1 MCNTITS
8 TTVAQKP
15 ALLISACL
23 LGVRCRYDG
32 QSRGLSEKTIRQLR
46 EQYELVPVCPEILGG
61 LPTHVFRLRFV
72 AIALSIKKERMLQMR
87 ISVGQTKHFDW
98 QSYFPHHVP
107 C

>member
-46 EQYELVPVCPEILGG
+46 
-61 LPTHVFRLRFV
+61 
-72 AIALSIKKERMLQMR
+72 
-87 ISVGQTKHFDW
+87 
-98 QSYFPHHVP
+98 
-107 C
+107 